1 MIPSTRRNKEKK
13 KQTKAWISRERKE
26 IRRRLHRDI
35 DTFISTMSVIEDKQ
49 RFSRIISNDSGIYF
63 DQSDDESIHS
73 DGEHTINHDGRE
85 MI

>member
-1 MIPSTRRNKEKK
+1 MNK
-13 KQTKAWISRERKE
+13 
-26 IRRRLHRDI
+26 
-35 DTFISTMSVIEDKQ
+35 ISTMSVIEDKQ

-73 DGEHTINHDGRE
+73 DDEHTINHDGRE